1 MMVISIVTR
10 RLKRG
15 KTYEDFRKLWYHTVG
30 FGAPSKLYSAINAFD
45 PREIIV
51 VGLVEIG
58 PEQDPKEIL
67 RVDIEERLGHPLETV
82 IEPKIGRTF
91 GIIVSEDDFSP
102 VGEMEFKPASVK
114 GKETDFK
121 EIAEG
126 LALARRLI
134 SKAAAER
141 NRARKTRT
149 KRN

>member
-67 RVDIEERLGHPLETV
+67 HVDIEERLGHPLEAV